1 MSIVKEITAKEQS
14 VVYLDGYA
22 ITLPPT
28 IHTDHNSEI
37 FVAKKGTTV
46 FPCHARIFDDVESAM
61 LAMEE
66 LDNPRAKIVR
76 VVLQYTAEVVDL
88 AQITRS
94 AAVA

>member
-1 MSIVKEITAKEQS
+1 MSIVKEITANEQS
-14 VVYLDGYA
+14 IAYLDGYA
-22 ITLPPT
+22 ITIPPT
-28 IHTDHNSEI
+28 IHTDHNSVI

-46 FPCHARIFDDVESAM
+46 FPCHARIFDDVDSAM

>member
-14 VVYLDGYA
+14 VAYLDGYA
-22 ITLPPT
+22 ITIPPT
-28 IHTDHNSEI
+28 IHTDHNSVI
-37 FVAKKGTTV
+37 FVAKKGTTTY
-46 FPCHARIFDDVESAM
+46 PCHARIFDDVESAI

-66 LDNPRAKIVR
+66 LENPRAQIVR

-94 AAVA
+94 VAVA